1 MVDFAGYAMPVQYEA
16 KGSKH
21 ALSIIDSTKWT
32 RESASLFDVSHM
44 CSIRWTGK
52 DAFDFVERVT
62 TADVYGLPPM
72 TGSLSVITNERGGV
86 IDDTLVTKCNSK
98 EHGEHVYQVVNAGCA
113 PKDLKHFEEELGKFG
128 GDVKMEVMWDNRGL
142 FALQGPKAMEVLE
155 RISSTNL
162 KSVPFGQC
170 LWMTLEG
177 AECLVARCGYTG
189 EDGFEVFVP
198 GDAAVPVWRLFTA
211 QPEVRLAG
219 LGARDSLRL
228 EAGLCLYGHELDED
242 TSPCEAGLSW
252 VVPKA
257 RREGAKNKFIGSDEI
272 LAQLAD
278 KSRYKRLRAGLM
290 PASGPPAREGA
301 DIETMDGQPVGKVTS
316 GSMSPCLKKN
326 ISIGYINKPH
336 NKQGTDLQVVVR
348 GKRYPAKAS
357 KRLDAARALNAQLS
371 SSPDG
376 ELLLADFLR
385 RDDDWQVRVTAAKA
399 LGALS
404 GSAHAQRLLAALV
417 AALGDVNSFVREAA
431 AEALGHFADSARP
444 EHSAALEAILRY
456 DRASG
461 ARSAAARA
469 IGKLAACGRD
479 YRSSASLAA
488 ALEDEA
494 WQVRWSAAAA
504 LAALGHCAEPQ
515 VPALASVLG
524 KDPAWLV
531 RHAAAAA
538 LGRLGGR
545 AALEEALRSD
555 PDPRVREESAR
566 SLARLGQSEGA
577 ESCAYALAAAL
588 KDADA
593 KVRAAAI
600 AGLGSQASAR
610 EHAGDLVEQL
620 LTGDDDISGA
630 VGRFFQDAT
639 SGAATALV
647 AAAFGPAQEA
657 VRELH
662 EISEWAAAIAQKVWR
677 LAADLKSPQA
687 SVSAERYLTL
697 LGPAAGICLAS
708 EVIKAKAVDFAPRMA
723 TIRGLISCFT
733 RPLDKA
739 QLPDL
744 ACAALSEWI
753 YEPSVE
759 TLPVPG
765 LELVKLQRPEEHHGI
780 NLQWALLR
788 DQWGSCFLVFRGS
801 ETVLDWTENS
811 YMSLRRVNVPS
822 WQGVLLLH
830 SGFWSTA
837 EAESECLRQAIV
849 EAAAGVPFEELILC
863 GGSKGGANALAA
875 AIQWSL
881 PLTGRA
887 WLDDLPCRELVV
899 VTFGAPNIAGRG
911 SGQPE
916 TTRALEELQ
925 AALHKRAPRSRAW
938 RFIED
943 PVPALMSAR
952 SQQVL
957 GQYYKGASGLALGAM
972 RRFMPNAYKKGHKYL
987 QEAMRV
993 TATFQAVLPE
1003 ALLDP
1008 PPDVSRGE
1016 FDASVHPQRN
1026 YTE

>member
-1 MVDFAGYAMPVQYEA
+1 MACGGRRPAPQA
-16 KGSKH
+16 PG
-21 ALSIIDSTKWT
+21 APGT
-32 RESASLFDVSHM
+32 RRPGHPAPQAPAAPG
-44 CSIRWTGK
+44 RP
-52 DAFDFVERVT
+52 
-62 TADVYGLPPM
+62 PPM
-72 TGSLSVITNERGGV
+72 
-86 IDDTLVTKCNSK
+86 
-98 EHGEHVYQVVNAGCA
+98 A
-113 PKDLKHFEEELGKFG
+113 P
-128 GDVKMEVMWDNRGL
+128 
-142 FALQGPKAMEVLE
+142 
-155 RISSTNL
+155 
-162 KSVPFGQC
+162 
-170 LWMTLEG
+170 G
-177 AECLVARCGYTG
+177 A
-189 EDGFEVFVP
+189 
-198 GDAAVPVWRLFTA
+198 
-211 QPEVRLAG
+211 PE
-219 LGARDSLRL
+219 
-228 EAGLCLYGHELDED
+228 
-242 TSPCEAGLSW
+242 
-252 VVPKA
+252 
-257 RREGAKNKFIGSDEI
+257 
-272 LAQLAD
+272 
-278 KSRYKRLRAGLM
+278 
-290 PASGPPAREGA
+290 
-301 DIETMDGQPVGKVTS
+301 
-316 GSMSPCLKKN
+316 
-326 ISIGYINKPH
+326 
-336 NKQGTDLQVVVR
+336 
-348 GKRYPAKAS
+348 
-357 KRLDAARALNAQLS
+357 
-371 SSPDG
+371 
-376 ELLLADFLR
+376 
-385 RDDDWQVRVTAAKA
+385 
-399 LGALS
+399 
-404 GSAHAQRLLAALV
+404 
-417 AALGDVNSFVREAA
+417 
-431 AEALGHFADSARP
+431 
-444 EHSAALEAILRY
+444 
-456 DRASG
+456 
-461 ARSAAARA
+461 
-469 IGKLAACGRD
+469 
-479 YRSSASLAA
+479 
-488 ALEDEA
+488 
-494 WQVRWSAAAA
+494 
-504 LAALGHCAEPQ
+504 
-515 VPALASVLG
+515 
-524 KDPAWLV
+524 
-531 RHAAAAA
+531 
-538 LGRLGGR
+538 
-545 AALEEALRSD
+545 
-555 PDPRVREESAR
+555 
-566 SLARLGQSEGA
+566 
-577 ESCAYALAAAL
+577 
-588 KDADA
+588 
-593 KVRAAAI
+593 
-600 AGLGSQASAR
+600 R

-1026 YTE
+1026 YTEARQAQRMLAFAGASWGSRAQGAGLASPASAPRRSPSSASQGRSAAALFAALVAADRRLRPRPRVQLRPFRRDLSLEGYPIHCNGYYWTLSKCTEAVLIYIPIADDVKKEDVVFDCRNGVLQAGLVPEKGGLVINDKVLYEVDVIDSYFTLDDGEYGERCLSIWLEKRTKEQLWYAYDRFEPVSERFLLQGEKKKAELKFQITKKCFLDIEIDEKPMGRIVLGLYGDTMPRTVENFKCLCTGEKGTSKHTGEPLHYKGTRIHRVIPGFCIQGGQTFENEEGSGGESIYGPIFEDENLRMKFTDKGLIAMANGGPNTNGSQFFITTAKAEHLNFKSVGFGEVLDGYEVVKAIESIGTIEGEPEETAVIVDCGTLEFEEGEQEKLKNRRRQGGVDLTLRNEMIERVRGATAQGL